1 MNNQEFQEFSE
12 ELEVAFELKGK
23 PPLSDRALSAWF
35 RLLAKYSL
43 SASLLALDSFT
54 SSSPFAPTPDKL
66 IENMKSQD
74 GRPTAEEAWAT
85 ALLSSNEAETV
96 FLTDE
101 IAEALSLGA
110 SDLLAEGDKTAARMA
125 FRDSYNRLT
134 EQAREVGIPVNVWVS
149 QGNDVSRRASA
160 VEQAKAKGLI
170 SDKRANSLLLGSKQ
184 PLINKG
190 FLKLVNKSIS
200 EPDATLRIESLKKI
214 KNSLS

>member
-43 SASLLALDSFT
+43 SASLRALDSFT
-54 SSSPFAPTPDKL
+54 SSSPFAPTPDRL

-85 ALLSSNEAETV
+85 ALLSSNEAETIIW
-96 FLTDE
+96 TDE
-101 IAEALSLGA
+101 IAESLSLGA
-110 SDLLAEGDKTAARMA
+110 GDLLAAGDKTAARMA
-125 FRDSYNRLT
+125 FRDSYNRLV
-134 EQAREVGIPVNVWVS
+134 EQSRELCVPVNVWVS
-149 QGNDVSRRASA
+149 QGHDAQRRDAA
-160 VEQAKAKGLI
+160 IDQARVKGLI
-170 SDKRANSLLLGSKQ
+170 SNDRAKTLMIGKQ
-184 PLINKG
+184 APVNKP

-200 EPDATLRIESLKKI
+200 EKDKANRLAMLKEM
-214 KNSLS
+214 KNTVR